1 MKIVRNDAKIEC
13 NAVKAGSEK
22 IADAIGKIKSTNNTE
37 QTAALTPAVSSIHRG
52 LTSLVTS
59 ANRIA
64 ERIRAHPTDL
74 RAAAE
79 SGQAIQEQFAKLLD
93 DTKKYGEATA
103 ELQGT
108 VGEVE
113 KAANWIGSN
122 YPADASNVPVANYGR
137 VVGSFDS
144 LR

>member
-1 MKIVRNDAKIEC
+1 MTNRMNEMTATPIAAISTGLRSVAESAIKISDHVR
-13 NAVKAGSEK
+13 SRP
-22 IADAIGKIKSTNNTE
+22 TE
-37 QTAALTPAVSSIHRG
+37 LK
-52 LTSLVTS
+52 
-59 ANRIA
+59 
-64 ERIRAHPTDL
+64 
-74 RAAAE
+74 AAAE

-93 DTKKYGEATA
+93 DAKKYGEATT

-122 YPADASNVPVANYGR
+122 YPAGGGNVPVANYGR